1 MFPKKF
7 SKILFVFFMGLGMSL
22 LMTLIITFIN
32 TGYDEFYYKRFF
44 KAWSISLPVALVA
57 TTFVAPLVNKLVE
70 KITKQR
76 GCHMSEN
83 IAFIGVGNMGNPM
96 ACNLKNAGKK
106 VKVFDVSKE
115 MIDKAVE
122 NNLDVEKDFGKLINS
137 ETSVVITMLP
147 EGKHSKEVYLKENGV
162 LDKVSKN
169 CLLIDCSTIDIDTSK
184 EIGKKA
190 NEKGIKMI
198 DAPVSGGVMGAQ
210 KATLNIMVGGSNDAF
225 NQALPILKL
234 MGKNIYHA
242 GEIGSGNGAKICNN
256 MSLGI
261 TMIAASE
268 SLMLA
273 RRLNIDI
280 KKVHEIMKNASG
292 ISWPISVYP
301 PLPGL
306 IEGTPSNNKYKPGF
320 SAGMMNKDL
329 KLANECAKNA
339 NASTPLG
346 EMALEIYSKF
356 CEDGNSSKDFS
367 AISKVIGGDAWDYPI
382 E

>member
-1 MFPKKF
+1 
-7 SKILFVFFMGLGMSL
+7 
-22 LMTLIITFIN
+22 
-32 TGYDEFYYKRFF
+32 
-44 KAWSISLPVALVA
+44 
-57 TTFVAPLVNKLVE
+57 
-70 KITKQR
+70 
-76 GCHMSEN
+76 MSEK

-96 ACNLKNAGKK
+96 AVNLLKAGNKI
-106 VKVFDVSKE
+106 KVFDVSKQMLE
-115 MIDKAVE
+115 KARE
-122 NNLDVEKDFGKLINS
+122 KNLETVDRIEDLIS
-137 ETSVVITMLP
+137 EEISTVITMLP
-147 EGKHSKEVYLKENGV
+147 EGKHSKEIYLGDNGIIN
-162 LDKVSKN
+162 KVSKN
-169 CLLIDCSTIDIDTSK
+169 CILIDCSTIDIQTSK
-184 EIGKKA
+184 EIGKVA
-190 NEKGIKMI
+190 NDQGIMMV

-210 KATLNIMVGGSNDAF
+210 KASLNIMVGGSEDSF
-225 NQALPILKL
+225 NRALPILKV

-273 RRLNIDI
+273 KRLNIDI

-292 ISWPISVYP
+292 NSWPISVYP

-306 IEGTPSNNKYKPGF
+306 IDGTPSNNNYKPGF

-329 KLANECAKNA
+329 KLANECATNV

-346 EMALEIYSKF
+346 RMALDIYSKF
-356 CEDGNSSKDFS
+356 CKDGNETKDFS

>member
-1 MFPKKF
+1 
-7 SKILFVFFMGLGMSL
+7 
-22 LMTLIITFIN
+22 
-32 TGYDEFYYKRFF
+32 
-44 KAWSISLPVALVA
+44 
-57 TTFVAPLVNKLVE
+57 
-70 KITKQR
+70 
-76 GCHMSEN
+76 MSEK

-96 ACNLKNAGKK
+96 AVNLLKAGNNI
-106 VKVFDVSKE
+106 KVFDVSKKMLE
-115 MIDKAVE
+115 KAKE
-122 NNLDVEKDFGKLINS
+122 KNLETKDSIEDLIS
-137 ETSVVITMLP
+137 KEISAVITMLP
-147 EGKHSKEVYLKENGV
+147 EGKHSKEIYLGDNGIIN
-162 LDKVSKN
+162 KVSKN
-169 CLLIDCSTIDIDTSK
+169 CILIDCSTIDMQTSK
-184 EIGKKA
+184 EIGKVA
-190 NEKGIKMI
+190 NDQGIMMV

-210 KATLNIMVGGSNDAF
+210 KASLNIMVGGSKDSF
-225 NQALPILKL
+225 DRALPILKV

-273 RRLNIDI
+273 KRLNIDI

-292 ISWPISVYP
+292 NSWPISVYP

-306 IEGTPSNNKYKPGF
+306 IDGTPSNNNYKPGF

-329 KLANECAKNA
+329 KLANECATNV

-346 EMALEIYSKF
+346 KMALDIYSKF
-356 CEDGNSSKDFS
+356 CKEGNETKDFS
-367 AISKVIGGDAWDYPI
+367 AISKVIGGEAWDYPI